1 MKAFFKKWWHGLLAL
16 YTFIYMPCFLYLERH
31 VTSETGFHAIH
42 CALDDHI
49 PFVEYFIIP
58 YYSWFIFMAFF
69 IIYFFIR
76 SQGECV
82 RMGAALIIGMSIA
95 VIIYFVFPNGL
106 ADFRPETFPRDNFCT
121 DLVKL
126 LHKADTPTNVLPS
139 LHVYNTL
146 VIEFA
151 VFNSK
156 TFGRHKK
163 SMYHNSN
170 LGLINMRINGFLKTA
185 FSIWRIGCN
194 SSCRNHLSD
203 NIQNKIFQKNPVKNN
218 AHPIPAPAKDVH
230 F

>member
-42 CALDDHI
+42 CALDDHL
-49 PFVEYFIIP
+49 PFVEYF
-58 YYSWFIFMAFF
+58 
-69 IIYFFIR
+69 
-76 SQGECV
+76 
-82 RMGAALIIGMSIA
+82 MSIA

-163 SMYHNSN
+163 KVCIITAIW
-170 LGLINMRINGFLKTA
+170 GLLICVSTVFLKQHSVYDVLAAIVLAAIIYPITYKTK
-185 FSIWRIGCN
+185 FFKK
-194 SSCRNHLSD
+194 
-203 NIQNKIFQKNPVKNN
+203 IQ
-218 AHPIPAPAKDVH
+218 
-230 F
+230 

>member
-1 MKAFFKKWWHGLLAL
+1 MVHL
-16 YTFIYMPCFLYLERH
+16 YGI
-31 VTSETGFHAIH
+31 
-42 CALDDHI
+42 
-49 PFVEYFIIP
+49 
-58 YYSWFIFMAFF
+58 F

-163 SMYHNSN
+163 KYVS
-170 LGLINMRINGFLKTA
+170 
-185 FSIWRIGCN
+185 
-194 SSCRNHLSD
+194 
-203 NIQNKIFQKNPVKNN
+203 
-218 AHPIPAPAKDVH
+218 
-230 F
+230 

>member
-31 VTSETGFHAIH
+31 VTEETGFHAIH

-163 SMYHNSN
+163 KVCIITAIW
-170 LGLINMRINGFLKTA
+170 GLLICVSTVFLKQHSVYDVLAAIVLAAIIYPITYKTKL
-185 FSIWRIGCN
+185 FKK
-194 SSCRNHLSD
+194 
-203 NIQNKIFQKNPVKNN
+203 IQ
-218 AHPIPAPAKDVH
+218 
-230 F
+230 

>member
-1 MKAFFKKWWHGLLAL
+1 
-16 YTFIYMPCFLYLERH
+16 
-31 VTSETGFHAIH
+31 
-42 CALDDHI
+42 
-49 PFVEYFIIP
+49 
-58 YYSWFIFMAFF
+58 
-69 IIYFFIR
+69 
-76 SQGECV
+76 
-82 RMGAALIIGMSIA
+82 MGAALIIGMSIA

-163 SMYHNSN
+163 KYVS
-170 LGLINMRINGFLKTA
+170 
-185 FSIWRIGCN
+185 
-194 SSCRNHLSD
+194 
-203 NIQNKIFQKNPVKNN
+203 
-218 AHPIPAPAKDVH
+218 
-230 F
+230 